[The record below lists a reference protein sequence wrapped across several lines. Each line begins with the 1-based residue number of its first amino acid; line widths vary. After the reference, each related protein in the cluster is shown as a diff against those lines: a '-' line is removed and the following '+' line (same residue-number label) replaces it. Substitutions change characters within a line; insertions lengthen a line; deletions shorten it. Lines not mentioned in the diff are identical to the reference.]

1 MTIKLAHNLRGN
13 ADAKKRR
20 SRTLFHILAGVV
32 LSYILAGYL
41 MQRLLGPSS
50 LDPDGIAAISR
61 NLCLRGEFSITPG
74 TPSVYRA
81 PAYPAAL
88 ALPCMITGR
97 DPLNFLPL
105 LNGVCQ
111 WMTLLLLCRHP
122 LAPTGKARL
131 AVVLAVG
138 LDPLLL
144 NFSGRAYVEP
154 SQSRSGDFGSMLSPA
169 RRPRC
174 ELLRAEYP
182 DRSL

>member
-1 MTIKLAHNLRGN
+1 C
-13 ADAKKRR
+13 
-20 SRTLFHILAGVV
+20 F
-32 LSYILAGYL
+32 
-41 MQRLLGPSS
+41 
-50 LDPDGIAAISR
+50 
-61 NLCLRGEFSITPG
+61 RGEFSATLG

-88 ALPCMITGR
+88 ALPCLLTGR

-154 SQSRSGDFGSMLSPA
+154 MLILSIGLVIAAVDRVVRLPTLRNAIVLGLAWGFSLLVKPILILLAVLIVPA
-169 RRPRC
+169 SF
-174 ELLRAEYP
+174 LLSYRAA
-182 DRSL
+182 RLHA